1 MESFKRNGRVNQALL
16 DALTPADFALSDG
29 RSGWTV
35 WTVEKHLR
43 HMAGF
48 RVGWLWNISREHAGP
63 LLDHARKDADGDPL
77 WRWQES
83 QPADLKDAFPA
94 GDEAALKAV
103 QAHLQSGE
111 PFADPWHEGAYRSN
125 PAHFLQHT
133 IVHDSHHRG
142 QVMALLRL
150 GGCSQEQMQQI
161 DEHWSTW
168 RE

>member
-1 MESFKRNGRVNQALL
+1 M
-16 DALTPADFALSDG
+16 T
-29 RSGWTV
+29 
-35 WTVEKHLR
+35 
-43 HMAGF
+43 
-48 RVGWLWNISREHAGP
+48 
-63 LLDHARKDADGDPL
+63 PL

-83 QPADLKDAFPA
+83 QPADLKDAFTA

-111 PFADPWHEGAYRSN
+111 PFADPWHEGAYQSS

-161 DEHWSTW
+161 DEHWSIW